1 MMANLK
7 IMSEYKYSLSKR
19 GKTICPQCG
28 KKTFVLYIDAETGE
42 PLHSTVGKCDRSDN
56 CGHHYSPK
64 QYFADNHISFD
75 RKTEFS
81 PNMRIAT
88 RPQQKPQPSFIDEA
102 LFKRSLAGY
111 EQNNFTKWLSGIV
124 GHDKAVETIKR
135 YQVGTSKDGGTVF
148 WQMDTQGRIRTGK
161 IIHYGSDGHRRKD
174 IFPPVQWVHSLLK
187 LQDFNLHQCL
197 FGEHLLSD
205 KSKPVAICESEKT
218 AVIASCYLPGM
229 IWVACG
235 GCQNL
240 SMKICEPLLG
250 GTVVLFPDAGQ
261 YGKWSERAK
270 ELSEICSV
278 SLSSLIEEKATDEER
293 KAGFDL
299 ADYLVRFSLSD
310 FEEKKQPEVQTEQSP
325 AYVSNDGSLFI
336 PTPPD
341 MLTTYTVYQSVTEYN
356 KRMKLP
362 KIVPY
367 QSVCTSRMRQ
377 VSINLQTLT
386 I

>member
-1 MMANLK
+1 M
-7 IMSEYKYSLSKR
+7 EDYRYSLTKK
-19 GKTICPQCG
+19 GKCICPACG
-28 KKTFVLYIDAETGE
+28 RRTYVLYINNITGD
-42 PLHSTVGKCDRSDN
+42 PIHSTVGKCDRSDN

-102 LFKRSLAGY
+102 LFKRTLTNY
-111 EQNNFTKWLSGIV
+111 DQNNFVKWLSGIV
-124 GHDKAVETIKR
+124 GHDKAVEAIKR

-174 IFPPVQWVHSLLK
+174 ILPVQWAHNLLK
-187 LQDFNLHQCL
+187 LPDFNLCQCL

-261 YGKWSERAK
+261 YDKWSTKAK

-278 SLSSLIEEKATDEER
+278 SVSSLIEEKATDEER

-299 ADYLVRFSLSD
+299 ADYLIRFSLSD
-310 FEEKKQPEVQTEQSP
+310 FAEKKQPEVQSKQNAS
-325 AYVSNDGSLFI
+325 YVSDAGILYI

-341 MLTTYTVYQSVTEYN
+341 GRTTYTVYPSIDTYN
-356 KRMKLP
+356 KRLKLP
-362 KIVPY
+362 EIVPY
-367 QSVCTSRMRQ
+367 QSVCTSGMRQ
-377 VSINLQTLT
+377 VFINLNTLT